1 MGDVGGEVQWFIAL
15 VFIIVQILIFE
26 VSIA

>member
-1 MGDVGGEVQWFIAL
+1 MGDVGGEVHWFIAL